1 MTGLSDVAGKLQYR
15 ARIDSVTKQA
25 VSDFRTRGAV
35 PMLIGLGERFG
46 SNNRALISPLI
57 GR

>member
-1 MTGLSDVAGKLQYR
+1 MTGISDLTSKLQYR